1 MRDRRPRKP
10 LLALLLGLLLAIA
23 LIAGCGGSGG
33 GGGSDGSS
41 DPQAVLDSA
50 LGGGKPIESG
60 VLDLGLSID
69 SSAAQ
74 GGTVSAS
81 LTGPFQSSGDGKL
94 PQLDLDAKANG
105 DTAGAPFDIEVGL
118 TLTSDGAFVNY
129 GGSAYK
135 LDDATFQL
143 LQTSYEQSS
152 KLQTNQNDKG
162 SLSQF
167 GIDPE
172 SWLTDLKNEGT
183 EDLDGTEVVH
193 ITGTADIAKIVQ
205 DLTTLAQQTGQA
217 SQLDTASLDQIK
229 SSISNATIDVYAT
242 SDDSTLRK
250 FEVKVDVA
258 DPNGGSDTTSIDL
271 SVGIA
276 DPGGDQTISAP
287 ADAKPI
293 QDLLSQIP
301 GGGAGALGALGS
313 LGGGSTGTGTS
324 SSGSG
329 SASPPA
335 NSSGSG
341 TASPPANSSG
351 GGSSDAANAYLD
363 CAAKAKD
370 AAAVDACASLLGG

>member
-1 MRDRRPRKP
+1 MRDRRPRI
-10 LLALLLGLLLAIA
+10 ALLLGLLLAIA
-23 LIAGCGGSGG
+23 LIAGCGGGG
-33 GGGSDGSS
+33 DGSDGDS
-41 DPQAVLDSA
+41 DPQAILDSA
-50 LGGGKPIESG
+50 LGGGEPIDSG
-60 VLDLGLSID
+60 VLDLGLSIE

-94 PQLDLDAKANG
+94 PQLAFDAKANG

-118 TLTSDGAFVNY
+118 TLTGDGAYVSY

-143 LQTSYEQSS
+143 LQSSYEQSS
-152 KLQTNQNDKG
+152 QLQGNQDDQG

-183 EDLDGTEVVH
+183 EDLDGTDVVH

-205 DLTTLAQQTGQA
+205 DLTTVAQQTGQA

-229 SSISNATIDVYAT
+229 NSITNATIDVYAT
-242 SDDSTLRK
+242 SDDSALRK
-250 FEVKVDVA
+250 FEVKVDIA
-258 DPNGGSDTTSIDL
+258 DPSGGSDTTSIDL
-271 SVGIA
+271 AVGIA
-276 DPGGDQTISAP
+276 DPGGDQEISAP

-301 GGGAGALGALGS
+301 GGAGALGALGS
-313 LGGGSTGTGTS
+313 LGGGSAGTGTS
-324 SSGSG
+324 
-329 SASPPA
+329 APPA
-335 NSSGSG
+335 
-341 TASPPANSSG
+341 TSSG
-351 GGSSDAANAYLD
+351 GGSSDAASAYLD